1 MGDACVLRVER
12 TMGGAVVVTRHGRVA
27 LVRADN
33 RVEPVFVL
41 LRHLHGAE
49 MRRGE
54 PARGVELD
62 REGTVHLAVR
72 LDRGQDGGGPRGAVR
87 VVAVGYRCMVGWD
100 VLRIRRESESSG
112 VREESLHTS
121 FEAHETSGRWKVRE
135 LSNTNRRE
143 SLDVMRVVEQLVR
156 LVRKIS
162 KFQILV

>member
-1 MGDACVLRVER
+1 M
-12 TMGGAVVVTRHGRVA
+12 A

-87 VVAVGYRCMVGWD
+87 VVAVGYSCMVGWD
-100 VLRIRRESESSG
+100 VLRIRRESESESESSG

-135 LSNTNRRE
+135 SSNHE
-143 SLDVMRVVEQLVR
+143 PSGVVGSHASR
-156 LVRKIS
+156 C
-162 KFQILV
+162 